1 MINQEGK
8 ERKYMKDNKRL
19 KHRKET
25 YNNNIRKDKDNTNNN
40 IYDNNNED
48 IQLLYYNVMEHMNM
62 VTEAVTER
70 IYNNDIKRY
79 KHRK

>member
-25 YNNNIRKDKDNTNNN
+25 YNNNIRKDKDSANNN
-40 IYDNNNED
+40 IYDNNTTT
-48 IQLLYYNVMEHMNM
+48 I
-62 VTEAVTER
+62 
-70 IYNNDIKRY
+70 
-79 KHRK
+79 